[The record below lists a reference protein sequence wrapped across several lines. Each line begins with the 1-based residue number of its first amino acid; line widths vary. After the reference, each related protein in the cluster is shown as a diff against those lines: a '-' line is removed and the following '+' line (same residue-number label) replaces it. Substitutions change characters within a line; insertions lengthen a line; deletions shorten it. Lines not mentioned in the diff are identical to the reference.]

1 MVSRTSFSQTFVLL
15 SFVLGFVS
23 LFALA
28 LVQTLLST
36 PTLVD
41 VPNEYIQAV
50 PELYRARIITIALLV
65 ISWINALYVFQF
77 FRVADRKRRACG
89 ISVLLGTTS
98 FILATINFFVRD
110 DLGRPPTLARLAR
123 DTLSLPPF
131 EPPDIGP
138 YESGSW
144 DYNVVSFCQR
154 SQDERY
160 RSFLVSTISTGI
172 QMFSLAVG
180 LCPSKRPE
188 LLRDWVDPSSHKISG
203 PGQTAGHTHE
213 LQDVQHLGSH
223 HRQQLA
229 AAFSR
234 QEVGR
239 SSNIK
244 FLQDVSYCYNSS
256 LFYV

>member
-1 MVSRTSFSQTFVLL
+1 MVSSTSFSQALIL
-15 SFVLGFVS
+15 SSFVLGFLS

-28 LVQTLLST
+28 FVQTLVST
-36 PTLVD
+36 PILID

-77 FRVADRKRRACG
+77 FRVADRKRHACG
-89 ISVLLGTTS
+89 ISVLLGATS
-98 FILATINFFVRD
+98 FILATVNFFVRD

-123 DTLSLPPF
+123 DTLSLPPL

-138 YESGSW
+138 YEPGSW
-144 DYNVVSFCQR
+144 DYNVASFCRR

-160 RSFLVSTISTGI
+160 RSFLISTISTGI
-172 QMFSLAVG
+172 QMFALVVG

-188 LLRDWVDPSSHKISG
+188 LLRDWVDPSSQKVSG

-213 LQDVQHLGSH
+213 LQDAHHLGFH
-223 HRQQLA
+223 HRQHLA

-234 QEVGR
+234 QRGR

-244 FLQDVSYCYNSS
+244 FLQDVSCCYD
-256 LFYV
+256 